1 MTNGNFSKFTSVITE
16 VARLSGLTHQNC
28 ITTVVLHFRSIS
40 PMLKFPFLTQP
51 LATLL
56 VSGLSLFS
64 LSSSTPAQANVFSE
78 TPVADDRII
87 AIAAPYNDGL
97 HQLLVIQQVADDKA
111 CWRESRVGAGPVPVD
126 PLLAYFDFT
135 GICGR
140 STDSNGYSI
149 RLGGQDLGW
158 RYSLQTVKQDG
169 DLLLMGVPTNNRN
182 APKIVIGSVGGW
194 DAGFVKIHLN
204 PGWQMTQRTYRGEP
218 LGHIYFTH
226 DQSLAALSQ
235 PPTSTNAARTPK
247 PDRLDESTPT
257 VQTDRASL
265 IVPTR

>member
-1 MTNGNFSKFTSVITE
+1 MF
-16 VARLSGLTHQNC
+16 
-28 ITTVVLHFRSIS
+28 
-40 PMLKFPFLTQP
+40 KFPFLTRP
-51 LATLL
+51 FSTIL
-56 VSGLSLFS
+56 VGGLSLFS

-78 TPVADDRII
+78 TPVDDDRII

-97 HQLLVIQQVADDKA
+97 HQLLVIQQVATDKS
-111 CWRESRVGAGPVPVD
+111 CWRESSAAAGPVQVD

-169 DLLLMGVPTNNRN
+169 DLLLVGVPTNNRN
-182 APKIVIGSVGGW
+182 APRLTIGHVGGW
-194 DAGFVKIHLN
+194 HEGFVKIHLN
-204 PGWQMTQRTYRGEP
+204 PGWQMSQRTYLGEP
-218 LGHIYFTH
+218 LGHIYFTNN
-226 DQSLAALSQ
+226 QSLAALSQ
-235 PPTSTNAARTPK
+235 PNATANTAVAPKPYGIVEPPTS
-247 PDRLDESTPT
+247 
-257 VQTDRASL
+257 VQGDRASL